1 MKPASPLARAARAVS
16 TRGPIDALGTP
27 SLHGRSPRAW
37 LDRYALVFGVSREL
51 ASDVRAVAHELEFGL
66 AEPAHLQ
73 AACRA
78 LAQYPGALL
87 VLSCS
92 LKPWDRDVVLD
103 HAARARA
110 EVVFVDQET
119 PEDEARSARVRREI
133 ERWLRRKRS

>member
-1 MKPASPLARAARAVS
+1 MKPVPVNASPRRSFDA
-16 TRGPIDALGTP
+16 ALGG
-27 SLHGRSPRAW
+27 SLSRASRSWP
-37 LDRYALVFGVSREL
+37 DRFALVFGVSREL
-51 ASDVRAVAHELEFGL
+51 ASDVRSAAHELQFGL

-87 VLSCS
+87 VLSGS

-110 EVVFVDQET
+110 EVLFVEHEQ
-119 PEDEARSARVRREI
+119 PGDEGRTARVRCDI
-133 ERWLRRKRS
+133 ERWLRRRRS